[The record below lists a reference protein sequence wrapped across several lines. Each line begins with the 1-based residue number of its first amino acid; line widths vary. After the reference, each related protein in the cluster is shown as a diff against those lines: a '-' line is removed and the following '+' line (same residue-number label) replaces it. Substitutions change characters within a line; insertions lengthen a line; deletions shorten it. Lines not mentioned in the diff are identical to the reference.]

1 MIRTG
6 RACVHA
12 GLHVRYS
19 PAAMSATVASPPTAA
34 SEPLRT
40 GRLAPP
46 AAQVHETPFSFLV
59 ATGVLDPDAREALL
73 ADFPRYSGAGFFP
86 YEDSDCGPSVR
97 ALVAALNRREVADA
111 LGAQIGLP
119 QLGSHPT
126 LVTLCRAL
134 NSRHGNVHTDS
145 LSKIA
150 TALVYLEPEW
160 PNGSAGAL
168 RFVARADDVD
178 SLVAPEIPPVFG
190 NFAIF
195 RRADNSFHG
204 HLPFEGQRRVIQVAW
219 LTSEEEK
226 LRKTRRGRFSR
237 FIKRIVGALDRRW
250 GRR

>member
-1 MIRTG
+1 MSAPVATPEP
-6 RACVHA
+6 A
-12 GLHVRYS
+12 
-19 PAAMSATVASPPTAA
+19 PAAPLKLERLAAPAA
-34 SEPLRT
+34 S
-40 GRLAPP
+40 
-46 AAQVHETPFSFLV
+46 VHEAPFRFLV
-59 ATGVLDPDAREALL
+59 ATGVLDPAAREALL
-73 ADFPRYSGAGFFP
+73 ADFPKYAGAGFFP
-86 YEDSDCGPSVR
+86 YEEADCGPSIR
-97 ALVAALNRREVADA
+97 ALVAALNRAEVADA
-111 LGAQIGLP
+111 LGAQLGLP
-119 QLGSHPT
+119 GLGSHPT

-160 PNGSAGAL
+160 RHGSAGAL
-168 RFVARADDVD
+168 RFVAKADDVD
-178 SLVAPEIPPVFG
+178 SLVVPEIPPVYG

-237 FIKRIVGALDRRW
+237 LIKRIAGALDRRW
-250 GRR
+250 RRR

>member
-6 RACVHA
+6 GVRVHGGDASRAI
-12 GLHVRYS
+12 VR
-19 PAAMSATVASPPTAA
+19 AAMNTATTPPPSVA
-34 SEPLRT
+34 PLLPA
-40 GRLAPP
+40 RLVPP
-46 AAQVHETPFSFLV
+46 AAVVHEAPFRFLV
-59 ATGVLDPDAREALL
+59 ATQMLEPGAREALL
-73 ADFPRYSGAGFFP
+73 DDFPRYAGAGFFP
-86 YEDSDCGPSVR
+86 YEDADCGPSVR
-97 ALVAALNRREVADA
+97 ALVAALNRPEVADA

-119 QLGSHPT
+119 RLGSHPT
-126 LVTLCRAL
+126 LVTLCRSL

-160 PNGSAGAL
+160 PHGSAGAL
-168 RFVARADDVD
+168 RFVARADDVE
-178 SLVAPEIPPVFG
+178 SLVAPEIPPVYG

-204 HLPFEGQRRVIQVAW
+204 HRPFEGERRVIQIAW
-219 LTSEEEK
+219 LTSESEK

-237 FIKRIVGALDRRW
+237 LVKRLVGALDRRW

>member
-1 MIRTG
+1 MSTP
-6 RACVHA
+6 ATSP
-12 GLHVRYS
+12 S
-19 PAAMSATVASPPTAA
+19 PAAGPLLPARLEPPVAV
-34 SEPLRT
+34 
-40 GRLAPP
+40 
-46 AAQVHETPFSFLV
+46 VHESPFRFLV
-59 ATGVLDPDAREALL
+59 SSGVLDPAAREALL
-73 ADFPRYSGAGFFP
+73 EDFPRYSGAGFFP
-86 YEDSDCGPSVR
+86 YEEADCGPSVR

-119 QLGSHPT
+119 QLGAHPT

-160 PNGSAGAL
+160 PHGSAGAL

-178 SLVAPEIPPVFG
+178 SLVAPEIAPIYG

-195 RRADNSFHG
+195 KRADDSFHG

-237 FIKRIVGALDRRW
+237 FIKRIAGALDRRW